1 MSLRKRLRSLIR
13 RKELDTELD
22 EELKCHVE
30 LKMLDCIAAGMD
42 PEEARATALRAFG
55 GVEKTR
61 EECRDM
67 RGTNWIEDCW
77 QDLRCGVRT
86 LFKDRRFAL
95 LAIFALALGIGA
107 STVVFSVVYDGLLNP
122 FPYKDANGISIFQ
135 IHDVERAGN
144 RGRGAF
150 SFPEFLDYREQNH
163 VFTDMVGTA
172 YTDVLYSSNG
182 GAQQLQGAY
191 VTTNTFPFLGV
202 KPLLGR
208 WITDE
213 DGKPGAPPVFVMSFS
228 FWKEQ
233 FSGDPKI
240 LGTALTL
247 NGESRTLVGIM
258 PPRFRYFGARVYF
271 PLSLSRSA
279 ADARDEYNRPRRLV
293 AEERRKPGV
302 TLQAVAADIDVIAR
316 RLAKVYPNDYPK
328 RFTIW
333 TDSLASDVVGDSKH
347 ILYVLLAAVAM
358 LLLIAC
364 SNVANLLLARATV
377 REKEIAVRA
386 SLGATQGRLVR
397 QLLVE
402 SFVLAAAGGVLGCLF
417 AYGGIQMIAAVMPP
431 ILPGE
436 AVIELNRVV
445 LMFAVGVTVFT
456 TLGCGLAPAIHS
468 MRANL
473 NKRLTGS
480 GKGASGGFRHGKLR
494 AGLVIVEVALSIVLL
509 AGAGLMTRTLYA
521 LTHVNL
527 GFDASN
533 VMAAEITFPK
543 GRYTTVQER
552 KAFFEQALARITAL
566 PGVVAAAET
575 ISLPPYNAGRSE
587 ITVPGKT
594 HSETWNTMFDTCSES
609 YFRTLKIPLL
619 RGRLLSEDD
628 VNSGRFMAVVNQ
640 TFIRNYFGN
649 DDPIGQKFKLNVFDQ
664 IAQTPHDAF
673 FEIVGVVSD
682 IKNQGLQDPPMP
694 QAYIPYTVTAYANRA
709 ILVRTAVDPLSL
721 LKSVRTEI
729 WAVDRNVAFGEAGTL
744 TAFLQRYSYAQPEF
758 GLVSLGSFAG
768 IGLLLAAIGVFSVMA
783 YAVSLQTHEIGIRI
797 ALGAQSPDILQMVL
811 TKGLSLVIAG
821 ILIGLATSFAVT
833 RLLSSELW
841 GVSASD
847 PWTLCAVVAVV
858 VLVGAM
864 ACLLPAR
871 RATRVDPLI
880 ALRYE

>member
-1 MSLRKRLRSLIR
+1 MLGANLI
-13 RKELDTELD
+13 EN
-22 EELKCHVE
+22 
-30 LKMLDCIAAGMD
+30 
-42 PEEARATALRAFG
+42 F
-55 GVEKTR
+55 
-61 EECRDM
+61 
-67 RGTNWIEDCW
+67 W
-77 QDLRCGVRT
+77 QDFRYGVRT

-144 RGRGAF
+144 RGRGIF

-163 VFTDMVGTA
+163 VFADMVGTA

-208 WITDE
+208 WITDD

-233 FSGDPKI
+233 FNGDPKV

-247 NGESRTLVGIM
+247 NGEPRTLVGIM
-258 PPRFRYFGARVYF
+258 PPRFRYFGAPVYF
-271 PLSLSRSA
+271 PLGLSRNA
-279 ADARDEYNRPRRLV
+279 ADARDEYNRPRSLV
-293 AEERRKPGV
+293 GEERRKPGV
-302 TLQAVAADIDVIAR
+302 TLQAAAADIDVIAR

-347 ILYVLLAAVAM
+347 ILYVLLAAVGM

-377 REKEIAVRA
+377 REKEIALRA
-386 SLGATQGRLVR
+386 SLGASQGRLVR

-402 SFVLAAAGGVLGCLF
+402 SFALAVAGGAFGCLF
-417 AYGGIQMIAAVMPP
+417 AYGGIQMIAAVIPAM
-431 ILPGE
+431 LPGE

-445 LMFAVGVTVFT
+445 LMFAVGVTALT
-456 TLGCGLAPAIHS
+456 TLGCGLAPAVHS
-468 MRANL
+468 MHANL
-473 NKRLTGS
+473 NKGLSGS

-521 LTHVNL
+521 LTHINL

-533 VMAAEITFPK
+533 VLAAGISFPS
-543 GRYTTVQER
+543 GSYTTVQER
-552 KAFFEQALARITAL
+552 KAFFQQVLARITAL

-587 ITVPGKT
+587 VTVPGKT
-594 HSETWNTMFDTCSES
+594 HSEAWNTMFDTCSEG

-628 VNSGRFMAVVNQ
+628 VDSGRIVAVVNQ
-640 TFIRNYFGN
+640 AFVRNYFPN
-649 DDPIGQKFKLNVFDQ
+649 DDPIGQSFKLNVFDQ
-664 IAQTPHDAF
+664 IAQTPHDAY
-673 FEIVGVVSD
+673 FEIIGVVAD

-694 QAYIPYTVTAYANRA
+694 QAYIPYTITAYANRA
-709 ILVRTAVDPLSL
+709 ILVRTAVHPLSL
-721 LKSVRTEI
+721 LNSVRTEI
-729 WAVDRNVAFGEAGTL
+729 WAVDRNVALSEAGTL
-744 TAFLQRYSYAQPEF
+744 TDLLQRYSYAQPEF
-758 GLVSLGSFAG
+758 GLVSLSAFAG
-768 IGLLLAAIGVFSVMA
+768 IGLLLTAIGVFSVMA
-783 YAVSLQTHEIGIRI
+783 YSVSLQTHEIGVRL
-797 ALGAQSPDILQMVL
+797 ALGAQRGDILRMVL
-811 TKGLSLVIAG
+811 NKGLTLVIAG
-821 ILIGLATSFAVT
+821 ILIGLATSFGVT

-847 PWTLCAVVAVV
+847 PWTFSVVVTVVVAV
-858 VLVGAM
+858 GTA
-864 ACLLPAR
+864 ACLSPAR